1 MRLNQQQLEDV
12 KKQIQAEHDKFATEE
27 IVFQRMSAFLSDKIK
42 AKEAEQ
48 KAWQKKKQT
57 AETDIKKKI
66 EELKKNKDKNGII
79 LQEMREK
86 QIENEMET
94 HQQEEKE
101 EQAELEKE
109 WKRIEDR
116 KMDRM
121 IRLIQDEF
129 EKNSKGGGKKGKKGK
144 GGKKGKKGKKG
155 K

>member
-1 MRLNQQQLEDV
+1 MKR
-12 KKQIQAEHDKFATEE
+12 
-27 IVFQRMSAFLSDKIK
+27 FLLQKIK
-42 AKEAEQ
+42 TKESEQ
-48 KAWQKKKQT
+48 KAWLGKKNT
-57 AETDIKKKI
+57 AVAEIQ
-66 EELKKNKDKNGII
+66 EEIDKLKKLKEKNGIV

-109 WKRIEDR
+109 WQRIENR
-116 KMDRM
+116 KLDRM

-129 EKNSKGGGKKGKKGK
+129 EKNSKGGGKKKKK
-144 GGKKGKKGKKG
+144 GGKKKKKK